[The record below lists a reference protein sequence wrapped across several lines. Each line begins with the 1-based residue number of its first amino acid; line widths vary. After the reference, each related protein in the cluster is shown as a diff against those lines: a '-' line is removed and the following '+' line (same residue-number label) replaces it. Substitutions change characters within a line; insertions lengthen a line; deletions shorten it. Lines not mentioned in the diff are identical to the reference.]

1 MASPEPSSLPP
12 NLKPAWEHAWEA
24 DWLGGLQWAHGKG
37 WGGGRL
43 SPGDWDVCACLL
55 CL

>member
-37 WGGGRL
+37 
-43 SPGDWDVCACLL
+43 
-55 CL
+55 

>member
-12 NLKPAWEHAWEA
+12 NLKSAWEHAWEA

-37 WGGGRL
+37 
-43 SPGDWDVCACLL
+43 
-55 CL
+55 